1 MKTNYLF
8 LIALLVRTMIPIIVY
23 TLLLCPLIIIAAPFS
38 RNRVPSY
45 HLGRFWSWLILK
57 TNRVKLVTHGMQN
70 LLKKQSY
77 VYISNHLSHLDTPA
91 LAVVLPNQLRF
102 VAKASL
108 QNIPLFGFAAKTAKM
123 IFIDRNNSEKSIETI
138 NNTIE
143 DLKNGISVLF
153 FGEGTRSLDGII
165 KPMKKGG
172 VILALKAGLPIVPIT
187 IVGSDRL
194 LGSGKLYVKSGIIKI
209 IAGDPIDTKEYS
221 EQTLNALIEK
231 TQSVILAN
239 YKKHALLPSSTP
251 TG

>member
-1 MKTNYLF
+1 MKNNVLF
-8 LIALLVRTMIPIIVY
+8 LLVRTIIPIIIY
-23 TLLLCPLIIIAAPFS
+23 TLLLAPLIIITAPFS

-45 HLGRFWSWLILK
+45 YLGKFWSWLILK
-57 TNRVKLVTHGMQN
+57 TNGVKLIPHGMDN

-77 VYISNHLSHLDTPA
+77 VFISNHSSHLDTPA
-91 LAVVLPNQLRF
+91 LAIVLPNQLRF

-108 QNIPLFGFAAKTAKM
+108 KNIPLFGFAARTAKM

-138 NNTIE
+138 NNTIK

-153 FGEGTRSLDGII
+153 FGEGTRSIDGVI
-165 KPMKKGG
+165 KPLKKGG

-209 IAGDPIDTKEYS
+209 IAGDPIDSRDYS
-221 EQTLNALIEK
+221 EQSINTLIEK

-239 YKKHALLPSSTP
+239 YKKHAPLP
-251 TG
+251 